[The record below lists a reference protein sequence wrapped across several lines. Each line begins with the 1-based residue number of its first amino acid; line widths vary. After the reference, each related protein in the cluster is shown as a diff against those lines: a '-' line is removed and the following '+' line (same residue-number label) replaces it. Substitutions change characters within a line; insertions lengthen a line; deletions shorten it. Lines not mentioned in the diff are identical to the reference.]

1 MKKFNLKEHIAK
13 NKATFFSSLN
23 ENASNTAEKF
33 AQHMSKKEGKKFTV
47 TPGSVD
53 EKSFDLDV
61 DGEKYMGGSYLVKDN
76 GDIVNVAMGNKVSG
90 NVNQLEEGDLMKNI
104 GKGLDYESTEE
115 MIRDYADRLLGA
127 GVDDVEDL
135 ADYYLSNPE
144 ELPEPMEYEFFKNNY
159 DDILSLAMTGLD
171 EGKAAYEY
179 EEGKKAG
186 EAIEKKKMK
195 KSELKAKIK
204 EQTGQLKKGDKVNY
218 DGEKNLIVNILKD
231 GSPVLVPMSS
241 IDDEAFSVD
250 SDEISNPKLYFKVNY
265 DGEKH
270 LVVNILDDGSPVL
283 VPMSV
288 IDDEAFSIDSDE
300 IETPMTENVT
310 TKMKKSELKAKI
322 KEMIVAEMNIDV
334 TDETGAYDFLAELE
348 GMLEQEEEE
357 IEDEVEV
364 DVEEPTSEPK
374 GGINV
379 SQNADADLTGIE
391 KQVQDNLE
399 AAMEA
404 AKQLNDEKLQ
414 QQIGNSLTFFT
425 RQHVVKENLNQMGS
439 DDEIGYEYFFKVEG
453 EIDGSN
459 IDKVKRKGAELAKM
473 LKQQGKISDMNSF
486 FRGFMD
492 SWRES
497 GYDETADK
505 EDMYESKKSVNE
517 VMFPM
522 LKRILK

>member
-1 MKKFNLKEHIAK
+1 MTNFDYKKFLAES
-13 NKATFFSSLN
+13 KATFFTKLN
-23 ENASNTAEKF
+23 ENASNVAEKF

-115 MIRDYADRLLGA
+115 MIRDYASGLFGDTYEP
-127 GVDDVEDL
+127 EDL
-135 ADYYLSNPE
+135 ADFYLQNPSAFPKS
-144 ELPEPMEYEFFKNNY
+144 LDHEFFKNNY

-204 EQTGQLKKGDKVNY
+204 EM
-218 DGEKNLIVNILKD
+218 IL
-231 GSPVLVPMSS
+231 
-241 IDDEAFSVD
+241 A
-250 SDEISNPKLYFKVNY
+250 
-265 DGEKH
+265 
-270 LVVNILDDGSPVL
+270 
-283 VPMSV
+283 
-288 IDDEAFSIDSDE
+288 
-300 IETPMTENVT
+300 
-310 TKMKKSELKAKI
+310 
-322 KEMIVAEMNIDV
+322 
-334 TDETGAYDFLAELE
+334 
-348 GMLEQEEEE
+348 EQEEEE
-357 IEDEVEV
+357 EAEVEATDDVTTGDEEVDTTV
-364 DVEEPTSEPK
+364 DVSTDDVDP
-374 GGINV
+374 NV
-379 SQNADADLTGIE
+379 KA
-391 KQVQDNLE
+391 VQDALTQAQ
-399 AAMEA
+399 AAA
-404 AKQLNDEKLQ
+404 QDLGDPKLSD
-414 QQIGNSLTFFT
+414 QIGNTITFFT
-425 RQHVVKENLNQMGS
+425 RSHVVKKPGGAVTENQMGS

-517 VMFPM
+517 SMFPM
-522 LKRILK
+522 LKKILK

>member
-1 MKKFNLKEHIAK
+1 MTNFDYKKFLAES
-13 NKATFFSSLN
+13 KATFFTKLN
-23 ENASNTAEKF
+23 ENASNVAEKF

-115 MIRDYADRLLGA
+115 MIRDYASGLFGDTYEP
-127 GVDDVEDL
+127 EDL
-135 ADYYLSNPE
+135 ADFYLQNPSAFPKS
-144 ELPEPMEYEFFKNNY
+144 LDHEFFKNNY

-204 EQTGQLKKGDKVNY
+204 EMILAEQEDEEEAEVEATDDVTTGDEEVDTTVDVSTDDVDPNVKAVQDALTQAQAAAQDLGD
-218 DGEKNLIVNILKD
+218 
-231 GSPVLVPMSS
+231 
-241 IDDEAFSVD
+241 
-250 SDEISNPKLYFKVNY
+250 PKL
-265 DGEKH
+265 
-270 LVVNILDDGSPVL
+270 
-283 VPMSV
+283 
-288 IDDEAFSIDSDE
+288 SD
-300 IETPMTENVT
+300 
-310 TKMKKSELKAKI
+310 
-322 KEMIVAEMNIDV
+322 
-334 TDETGAYDFLAELE
+334 
-348 GMLEQEEEE
+348 
-357 IEDEVEV
+357 
-364 DVEEPTSEPK
+364 
-374 GGINV
+374 
-379 SQNADADLTGIE
+379 
-391 KQVQDNLE
+391 
-399 AAMEA
+399 
-404 AKQLNDEKLQ
+404 
-414 QQIGNSLTFFT
+414 QIGNTITFFT
-425 RQHVVKENLNQMGS
+425 RSHVVKKPGGAVTENQMGS

-517 VMFPM
+517 SMFPM
-522 LKRILK
+522 LKKILK

>member
-1 MKKFNLKEHIAK
+1 MTNFDYKKFLAES
-13 NKATFFSSLN
+13 KATFFTKLN
-23 ENASNTAEKF
+23 ENASNVAEKF

-61 DGEKYMGGSYLVKDN
+61 DGEKYMGGSYLIKDN

-159 DDILSLAMTGLD
+159 DDILSLAMTGLS

-179 EEGKKAG
+179 EKGKKAG

-204 EQTGQLKKGDKVNY
+204 EM
-218 DGEKNLIVNILKD
+218 IL
-231 GSPVLVPMSS
+231 
-241 IDDEAFSVD
+241 A
-250 SDEISNPKLYFKVNY
+250 
-265 DGEKH
+265 
-270 LVVNILDDGSPVL
+270 
-283 VPMSV
+283 
-288 IDDEAFSIDSDE
+288 
-300 IETPMTENVT
+300 
-310 TKMKKSELKAKI
+310 
-322 KEMIVAEMNIDV
+322 
-334 TDETGAYDFLAELE
+334 
-348 GMLEQEEEE
+348 EQEEEE
-357 IEDEVEV
+357 EAEVEATDDVTTGAEEIDTTV
-364 DVEEPTSEPK
+364 DVSTDDVDP
-374 GGINV
+374 NV
-379 SQNADADLTGIE
+379 KA
-391 KQVQDNLE
+391 VQDALTQ
-399 AAMEA
+399 AQASA
-404 AKQLNDEKLQ
+404 QDLGDPKLSD
-414 QQIGNSLTFFT
+414 QIGNTITFFT
-425 RQHVVKENLNQMGS
+425 RSHVVKKPGGAVTENQMGS

-517 VMFPM
+517 SMFPM
-522 LKRILK
+522 LKKILK

>member
-1 MKKFNLKEHIAK
+1 MTNFDYKKFLAES
-13 NKATFFSSLN
+13 KATFFTKLN
-23 ENASNTAEKF
+23 ENASNVAEKF

-61 DGEKYMGGSYLVKDN
+61 DGEKYMGGSYLIKDN

-159 DDILSLAMTGLD
+159 DDILSLAMTGLS

-179 EEGKKAG
+179 EKGKKAG

-204 EQTGQLKKGDKVNY
+204 EM
-218 DGEKNLIVNILKD
+218 IL
-231 GSPVLVPMSS
+231 
-241 IDDEAFSVD
+241 A
-250 SDEISNPKLYFKVNY
+250 
-265 DGEKH
+265 
-270 LVVNILDDGSPVL
+270 
-283 VPMSV
+283 
-288 IDDEAFSIDSDE
+288 
-300 IETPMTENVT
+300 
-310 TKMKKSELKAKI
+310 
-322 KEMIVAEMNIDV
+322 
-334 TDETGAYDFLAELE
+334 
-348 GMLEQEEEE
+348 EQEEEE
-357 IEDEVEV
+357 EAEVEATDDVTTGDEEVDTTV
-364 DVEEPTSEPK
+364 DVSTDDVDP
-374 GGINV
+374 NV
-379 SQNADADLTGIE
+379 KA
-391 KQVQDNLE
+391 VQDALTQAQ
-399 AAMEA
+399 AAA
-404 AKQLNDEKLQ
+404 QDLGDPKLSD
-414 QQIGNSLTFFT
+414 QIGNTITFFT
-425 RQHVVKENLNQMGS
+425 RSHVVKKPGGAVTENQMGS

-517 VMFPM
+517 SMFPM
-522 LKRILK
+522 LKKILK

>member
-1 MKKFNLKEHIAK
+1 MTNFDYKKFLAES
-13 NKATFFSSLN
+13 KATFFTKLN
-23 ENASNTAEKF
+23 ENASNVAEKF

-61 DGEKYMGGSYLVKDN
+61 DGEKYMGGSYLIKDN

-135 ADYYLSNPE
+135 ANYYLSNPE

-159 DDILSLAMTGLD
+159 DDILSLAMTGLS

-179 EEGKKAG
+179 EKGKKAG

-204 EQTGQLKKGDKVNY
+204 EM
-218 DGEKNLIVNILKD
+218 IL
-231 GSPVLVPMSS
+231 
-241 IDDEAFSVD
+241 A
-250 SDEISNPKLYFKVNY
+250 
-265 DGEKH
+265 
-270 LVVNILDDGSPVL
+270 
-283 VPMSV
+283 
-288 IDDEAFSIDSDE
+288 
-300 IETPMTENVT
+300 
-310 TKMKKSELKAKI
+310 
-322 KEMIVAEMNIDV
+322 
-334 TDETGAYDFLAELE
+334 
-348 GMLEQEEEE
+348 EQEEEE
-357 IEDEVEV
+357 EAEVEATDDVTTGDEEVDTTV
-364 DVEEPTSEPK
+364 DVSTDDVDP
-374 GGINV
+374 NV
-379 SQNADADLTGIE
+379 KA
-391 KQVQDNLE
+391 VQDALTQAQ
-399 AAMEA
+399 AAA
-404 AKQLNDEKLQ
+404 QDLGDPKLSD
-414 QQIGNSLTFFT
+414 QIGNTITFFT
-425 RQHVVKENLNQMGS
+425 RSHVVKKPGGAVTENQMGS

-517 VMFPM
+517 SMFPM
-522 LKRILK
+522 LKKILK

>member
-115 MIRDYADRLLGA
+115 MIRDYASGLFGDTYEP
-127 GVDDVEDL
+127 EDL
-135 ADYYLSNPE
+135 ADFYLQNPSAFPKS
-144 ELPEPMEYEFFKNNY
+144 LDHEFFKNNY

-204 EQTGQLKKGDKVNY
+204 E
-218 DGEKNLIVNILKD
+218 
-231 GSPVLVPMSS
+231 
-241 IDDEAFSVD
+241 
-250 SDEISNPKLYFKVNY
+250 
-265 DGEKH
+265 
-270 LVVNILDDGSPVL
+270 
-283 VPMSV
+283 
-288 IDDEAFSIDSDE
+288 
-300 IETPMTENVT
+300 
-310 TKMKKSELKAKI
+310 
-322 KEMIVAEMNIDV
+322 MIVAEMNIDV

-348 GMLEQEEEE
+348 GMLNEAEGLTPLQDYVYQYEIEISGEDEAQEFLDNIRKLNTPDDVYDYYAYERDWQGNMDDDLENIYKQVKRKFKNLSEAEEE

-364 DVEEPTSEPK
+364 DIEEPTSEPK
-374 GGINV
+374 GGIDV

-425 RQHVVKENLNQMGS
+425 RQHVVKENLNESM
-439 DDEIGYEYFFKVEG
+439 F
-453 EIDGSN
+453 
-459 IDKVKRKGAELAKM
+459 LM
-473 LKQQGKISDMNSF
+473 LKK
-486 FRGFMD
+486 
-492 SWRES
+492 
-497 GYDETADK
+497 
-505 EDMYESKKSVNE
+505 
-517 VMFPM
+517 
-522 LKRILK
+522 ILK

>member
-61 DGEKYMGGSYLVKDN
+61 DGEKYMGGSYLIKDN

-115 MIRDYADRLLGA
+115 MIRDYASGLFGDTYEP
-127 GVDDVEDL
+127 EDL
-135 ADYYLSNPE
+135 ADFYLQNPSAFPKS
-144 ELPEPMEYEFFKNNY
+144 LDHEFFKNNY

-204 EQTGQLKKGDKVNY
+204 E
-218 DGEKNLIVNILKD
+218 
-231 GSPVLVPMSS
+231 
-241 IDDEAFSVD
+241 
-250 SDEISNPKLYFKVNY
+250 
-265 DGEKH
+265 
-270 LVVNILDDGSPVL
+270 
-283 VPMSV
+283 
-288 IDDEAFSIDSDE
+288 
-300 IETPMTENVT
+300 
-310 TKMKKSELKAKI
+310 
-322 KEMIVAEMNIDV
+322 MIVAEMNIDV

-348 GMLEQEEEE
+348 GMLEQEEE

-364 DVEEPTSEPK
+364 DIEEPTSEPK
-374 GGINV
+374 GGIDV

-425 RQHVVKENLNQMGS
+425 RQHVVKENLNESM
-439 DDEIGYEYFFKVEG
+439 F
-453 EIDGSN
+453 
-459 IDKVKRKGAELAKM
+459 LM
-473 LKQQGKISDMNSF
+473 LKK
-486 FRGFMD
+486 
-492 SWRES
+492 
-497 GYDETADK
+497 
-505 EDMYESKKSVNE
+505 
-517 VMFPM
+517 
-522 LKRILK
+522 ILK

>member
-1 MKKFNLKEHIAK
+1 MTNFDYKKFLAES
-13 NKATFFSSLN
+13 KATFFTKLN
-23 ENASNTAEKF
+23 ENASNVAEKF

-115 MIRDYADRLLGA
+115 MIRDYASGLFGDTYEP
-127 GVDDVEDL
+127 EDL
-135 ADYYLSNPE
+135 ADFYLQNPSAFPKS
-144 ELPEPMEYEFFKNNY
+144 LDHEFFKNNY

-204 EQTGQLKKGDKVNY
+204 E
-218 DGEKNLIVNILKD
+218 
-231 GSPVLVPMSS
+231 
-241 IDDEAFSVD
+241 
-250 SDEISNPKLYFKVNY
+250 
-265 DGEKH
+265 
-270 LVVNILDDGSPVL
+270 
-283 VPMSV
+283 
-288 IDDEAFSIDSDE
+288 
-300 IETPMTENVT
+300 
-310 TKMKKSELKAKI
+310 
-322 KEMIVAEMNIDV
+322 MIVAEQEDEEEAEVEATDDV
-334 TDETGAYDFLAELE
+334 TTGD
-348 GMLEQEEEE
+348 EE
-357 IEDEVEV
+357 IDTTV
-364 DVEEPTSEPK
+364 DVSTDDVDP
-374 GGINV
+374 NV
-379 SQNADADLTGIE
+379 KA
-391 KQVQDNLE
+391 VQDALTQ
-399 AAMEA
+399 AQASA
-404 AKQLNDEKLQ
+404 QDLGDPKLSD
-414 QQIGNSLTFFT
+414 QIGNTITFFT
-425 RQHVVKENLNQMGS
+425 RSHVVKKPGGAVTENQMGS

-505 EDMYESKKSVNE
+505 EDMYESKKIS
-517 VMFPM
+517 
-522 LKRILK
+522 KRVYVLNVKENFKIKVYEHTRIKRTIRCFV

>member
-1 MKKFNLKEHIAK
+1 MTNFDYKKFLAES
-13 NKATFFSSLN
+13 KATFFTKLN
-23 ENASNTAEKF
+23 ENASNVAEKF

-61 DGEKYMGGSYLVKDN
+61 DGEKYMGGSYLIKDN

-115 MIRDYADRLLGA
+115 MIRDYASGLFGDTYEP
-127 GVDDVEDL
+127 EDL
-135 ADYYLSNPE
+135 ADFYLQNPSAFPKS
-144 ELPEPMEYEFFKNNY
+144 LDHEFFKNNY

-204 EQTGQLKKGDKVNY
+204 EMILAEQEDEEEAEVEATDDVTTGDEEVDTTVDVSTDDVDPNVKAVQDALTQAQAAAQDLGD
-218 DGEKNLIVNILKD
+218 
-231 GSPVLVPMSS
+231 
-241 IDDEAFSVD
+241 
-250 SDEISNPKLYFKVNY
+250 PKL
-265 DGEKH
+265 
-270 LVVNILDDGSPVL
+270 
-283 VPMSV
+283 
-288 IDDEAFSIDSDE
+288 SD
-300 IETPMTENVT
+300 
-310 TKMKKSELKAKI
+310 
-322 KEMIVAEMNIDV
+322 
-334 TDETGAYDFLAELE
+334 
-348 GMLEQEEEE
+348 
-357 IEDEVEV
+357 
-364 DVEEPTSEPK
+364 
-374 GGINV
+374 
-379 SQNADADLTGIE
+379 
-391 KQVQDNLE
+391 
-399 AAMEA
+399 
-404 AKQLNDEKLQ
+404 
-414 QQIGNSLTFFT
+414 QIGNTITFFT
-425 RQHVVKENLNQMGS
+425 RSHVVKKPGGAVTENQMGS

-517 VMFPM
+517 SMFPM
-522 LKRILK
+522 LKKILK

>member
-1 MKKFNLKEHIAK
+1 MTNFDYKKFLAES
-13 NKATFFSSLN
+13 KATFFTKLN
-23 ENASNTAEKF
+23 ENASNVAEKF

-115 MIRDYADRLLGA
+115 MIRDYASGLFGDTYEP
-127 GVDDVEDL
+127 EDL
-135 ADYYLSNPE
+135 ADFYLQNPSAFPKS
-144 ELPEPMEYEFFKNNY
+144 LDHEFFKNNY

-204 EQTGQLKKGDKVNY
+204 EMILAEQEDEEEAEVEATDDVTTGDEEIDTTVDVSTDDVDPNVKAVQDALTQAQASAQDLGD
-218 DGEKNLIVNILKD
+218 
-231 GSPVLVPMSS
+231 
-241 IDDEAFSVD
+241 
-250 SDEISNPKLYFKVNY
+250 PKL
-265 DGEKH
+265 
-270 LVVNILDDGSPVL
+270 
-283 VPMSV
+283 
-288 IDDEAFSIDSDE
+288 SD
-300 IETPMTENVT
+300 
-310 TKMKKSELKAKI
+310 
-322 KEMIVAEMNIDV
+322 
-334 TDETGAYDFLAELE
+334 
-348 GMLEQEEEE
+348 
-357 IEDEVEV
+357 
-364 DVEEPTSEPK
+364 
-374 GGINV
+374 
-379 SQNADADLTGIE
+379 
-391 KQVQDNLE
+391 
-399 AAMEA
+399 
-404 AKQLNDEKLQ
+404 
-414 QQIGNSLTFFT
+414 QIGNTITFFT
-425 RQHVVKENLNQMGS
+425 RSHVVKKPGGAVTENQMGS

-517 VMFPM
+517 SMFPM
-522 LKRILK
+522 LKKILK

>member
-1 MKKFNLKEHIAK
+1 MTNFDYKKFLAES
-13 NKATFFSSLN
+13 KATFFTKLN
-23 ENASNTAEKF
+23 ENASNVAEKF

-159 DDILSLAMTGLD
+159 DDILSLAMTGLS

-179 EEGKKAG
+179 EKGKKAG

-204 EQTGQLKKGDKVNY
+204 EMILAEQEDEEEAEVEATDDVTTGDEEVDTTVDVSTDDVDPNVKAVQDALTQAQAAAQDLGD
-218 DGEKNLIVNILKD
+218 
-231 GSPVLVPMSS
+231 
-241 IDDEAFSVD
+241 
-250 SDEISNPKLYFKVNY
+250 PKL
-265 DGEKH
+265 
-270 LVVNILDDGSPVL
+270 
-283 VPMSV
+283 
-288 IDDEAFSIDSDE
+288 SD
-300 IETPMTENVT
+300 
-310 TKMKKSELKAKI
+310 
-322 KEMIVAEMNIDV
+322 
-334 TDETGAYDFLAELE
+334 
-348 GMLEQEEEE
+348 
-357 IEDEVEV
+357 
-364 DVEEPTSEPK
+364 
-374 GGINV
+374 
-379 SQNADADLTGIE
+379 
-391 KQVQDNLE
+391 
-399 AAMEA
+399 
-404 AKQLNDEKLQ
+404 
-414 QQIGNSLTFFT
+414 QIGNTITFFT
-425 RQHVVKENLNQMGS
+425 RSHVVKKPGGAVTENQMGS

-517 VMFPM
+517 SMFPM
-522 LKRILK
+522 LKKILK

>member
-179 EEGKKAG
+179 EEGKKA
-186 EAIEKKKMK
+186 IEKKKMK
-195 KSELKAKIK
+195 KSG
-204 EQTGQLKKGDKVNY
+204 EQT
-218 DGEKNLIVNILKD
+218 
-231 GSPVLVPMSS
+231 
-241 IDDEAFSVD
+241 A
-250 SDEISNPKLYFKVNY
+250 
-265 DGEKH
+265 
-270 LVVNILDDGSPVL
+270 
-283 VPMSV
+283 
-288 IDDEAFSIDSDE
+288 
-300 IETPMTENVT
+300 
-310 TKMKKSELKAKI
+310 
-322 KEMIVAEMNIDV
+322 
-334 TDETGAYDFLAELE
+334 
-348 GMLEQEEEE
+348 
-357 IEDEVEV
+357 
-364 DVEEPTSEPK
+364 
-374 GGINV
+374 
-379 SQNADADLTGIE
+379 IE
-391 KQVQDNLE
+391 K
-399 AAMEA
+399 
-404 AKQLNDEKLQ
+404 
-414 QQIGNSLTFFT
+414 
-425 RQHVVKENLNQMGS
+425 
-439 DDEIGYEYFFKVEG
+439 
-453 EIDGSN
+453 
-459 IDKVKRKGAELAKM
+459 
-473 LKQQGKISDMNSF
+473 
-486 FRGFMD
+486 
-492 SWRES
+492 
-497 GYDETADK
+497 
-505 EDMYESKKSVNE
+505 
-517 VMFPM
+517 
-522 LKRILK
+522 

>member
-1 MKKFNLKEHIAK
+1 MTNFDYKKFLAES
-13 NKATFFSSLN
+13 KATFFSKLN
-23 ENASNTAEKF
+23 ENASNVAEKF

-61 DGEKYMGGSYLVKDN
+61 DGEKYMGGSYLIKDN

-115 MIRDYADRLLGA
+115 MIRDYASGLFGDTYEP
-127 GVDDVEDL
+127 EDL
-135 ADYYLSNPE
+135 ADFYLQNPSAFPKS
-144 ELPEPMEYEFFKNNY
+144 LDHEFFKNNY

-204 EQTGQLKKGDKVNY
+204 EMILAEQEDEEEAEVEATDDVTTGDEEVDTTVDVSTDDVDPNVKAVQDALTQAQAAAQDLGD
-218 DGEKNLIVNILKD
+218 
-231 GSPVLVPMSS
+231 
-241 IDDEAFSVD
+241 
-250 SDEISNPKLYFKVNY
+250 PKL
-265 DGEKH
+265 
-270 LVVNILDDGSPVL
+270 
-283 VPMSV
+283 
-288 IDDEAFSIDSDE
+288 SD
-300 IETPMTENVT
+300 
-310 TKMKKSELKAKI
+310 
-322 KEMIVAEMNIDV
+322 
-334 TDETGAYDFLAELE
+334 
-348 GMLEQEEEE
+348 
-357 IEDEVEV
+357 
-364 DVEEPTSEPK
+364 
-374 GGINV
+374 
-379 SQNADADLTGIE
+379 
-391 KQVQDNLE
+391 
-399 AAMEA
+399 
-404 AKQLNDEKLQ
+404 
-414 QQIGNSLTFFT
+414 QIGNTITFFT
-425 RQHVVKENLNQMGS
+425 RSHVVKKPGGAVTENQMGS

-517 VMFPM
+517 SMFPM
-522 LKRILK
+522 LKKILK

>member
-1 MKKFNLKEHIAK
+1 MTNFDYKKFLAES
-13 NKATFFSSLN
+13 KATFFTKLN
-23 ENASNTAEKF
+23 ENASNVAEKF

-159 DDILSLAMTGLD
+159 DDILSLAMTGLS

-179 EEGKKAG
+179 EKGKKAG

-204 EQTGQLKKGDKVNY
+204 EM
-218 DGEKNLIVNILKD
+218 IL
-231 GSPVLVPMSS
+231 
-241 IDDEAFSVD
+241 A
-250 SDEISNPKLYFKVNY
+250 
-265 DGEKH
+265 
-270 LVVNILDDGSPVL
+270 
-283 VPMSV
+283 
-288 IDDEAFSIDSDE
+288 
-300 IETPMTENVT
+300 
-310 TKMKKSELKAKI
+310 
-322 KEMIVAEMNIDV
+322 
-334 TDETGAYDFLAELE
+334 
-348 GMLEQEEEE
+348 EQEEEE
-357 IEDEVEV
+357 EAEVEATDDVTTGAEEIDTTV
-364 DVEEPTSEPK
+364 DVSTDDVDP
-374 GGINV
+374 NV
-379 SQNADADLTGIE
+379 KA
-391 KQVQDNLE
+391 VQDALTQ
-399 AAMEA
+399 AQASA
-404 AKQLNDEKLQ
+404 QDLGDPKLSD
-414 QQIGNSLTFFT
+414 QIGNTITFFT
-425 RQHVVKENLNQMGS
+425 RSHVVKKPGGAVTENQMGS

-517 VMFPM
+517 SMFPM
-522 LKRILK
+522 LKKILK

>member
-1 MKKFNLKEHIAK
+1 MTNFDYKKFLAES
-13 NKATFFSSLN
+13 KATFFSKLN
-23 ENASNTAEKF
+23 ENASNVAEKF

-61 DGEKYMGGSYLVKDN
+61 DGEKYMGGSYLIKDN
-76 GDIVNVAMGNKVSG
+76 GDIVNVAMGNKASG

-104 GKGLDYESTEE
+104 GKGLDYEATEE
-115 MIRDYADRLLGA
+115 MIRDYASGLFGDTYEP
-127 GVDDVEDL
+127 EDL
-135 ADYYLSNPE
+135 ADFYLQNPSAFPKS
-144 ELPEPMEYEFFKNNY
+144 LDHEFFKNNY

-204 EQTGQLKKGDKVNY
+204 EMILAEQEDEEEAEVEATDDVTTGDEEVDTTVDVSTDDVDPNVKAVQDALTQAQAAAQDLGD
-218 DGEKNLIVNILKD
+218 
-231 GSPVLVPMSS
+231 
-241 IDDEAFSVD
+241 
-250 SDEISNPKLYFKVNY
+250 PKL
-265 DGEKH
+265 
-270 LVVNILDDGSPVL
+270 
-283 VPMSV
+283 
-288 IDDEAFSIDSDE
+288 SD
-300 IETPMTENVT
+300 
-310 TKMKKSELKAKI
+310 
-322 KEMIVAEMNIDV
+322 
-334 TDETGAYDFLAELE
+334 
-348 GMLEQEEEE
+348 
-357 IEDEVEV
+357 
-364 DVEEPTSEPK
+364 
-374 GGINV
+374 
-379 SQNADADLTGIE
+379 
-391 KQVQDNLE
+391 
-399 AAMEA
+399 
-404 AKQLNDEKLQ
+404 
-414 QQIGNSLTFFT
+414 QIGNTITFFT
-425 RQHVVKENLNQMGS
+425 RSHVVKKPGGAVTENQMGS

-517 VMFPM
+517 SMFPM
-522 LKRILK
+522 LKKFKIKVYEHTRIKRTIRCFV